1 MVLVGR
7 KVGRDVRDAGGQP
20 TGMGEGNEVPHA
32 VPQANR
38 SLDIGKIEAPRLIE
52 GEVVIPLSVVVE
64 GRAVIGV

>member
-1 MVLVGR
+1 
-7 KVGRDVRDAGGQP
+7 
-20 TGMGEGNEVPHA
+20 

>member
-7 KVGRDVRDAGGQP
+7 KAGCDVRDTVGQP
-20 TGMGEGNEVPHA
+20 PGTGDGKEVPHA